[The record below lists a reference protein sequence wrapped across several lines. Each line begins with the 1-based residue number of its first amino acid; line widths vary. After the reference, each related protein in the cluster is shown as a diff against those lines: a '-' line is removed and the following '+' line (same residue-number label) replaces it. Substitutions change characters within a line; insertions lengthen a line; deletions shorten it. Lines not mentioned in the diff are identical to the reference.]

1 MKFRII
7 LTIGVVCSLF
17 VSCSSHSAPS
27 IADISLEEISS
38 PIEKTSGKLVEVR
51 YRRLLK
57 EDVLKAQAA
66 AVNSTA
72 SLPKELLLS
81 GNRNEMAVRGA
92 VWLGNITYAAIKSSD
107 GKIEAQELT
116 FESDRGGREE
126 CFLQVIYKEHG
137 PLSPGDRGYLEEYLD
152 TGTMRFVPEAH
163 VNRNGVDPN
172 TIPVALNSRAKHRKS
187 QRKRRPRPTPP
198 PENNPYRQQEEPAN
212 PDPQIAE
219 SQSGKKNKRNTPTM
233 PVLPP
238 HDDLQNDQAIHVA
251 PRSYTVYN
259 ENNTNVIRYKPKKKS
274 PKLPDPRVRII
285 AL

>member
-27 IADISLEEISS
+27 IADISLEELSS
-38 PIEKTSGKLVEVR
+38 SIEKTPGKLVEVR

-66 AVNSTA
+66 ADHATA
-72 SLPKELLLS
+72 SLPKEILTS
-81 GNRNEMAVRGA
+81 SNRGEMALKGA
-92 VWLGNITYAAIKSSD
+92 SWLGNITYAAIKSSNSR
-107 GKIEAQELT
+107 IEAQELT

-152 TGTMRFVPEAH
+152 TGTMRFVPEGQ

-172 TIPVALNSRAKHRKS
+172 TIPVALNSRAKYRKS
-187 QRKRRPRPTPP
+187 QRKRRTRPTPLA
-198 PENNPYRQQEEPAN
+198 ENRPYRQQVDSASRKEE
-212 PDPQIAE
+212 
-219 SQSGKKNKRNTPTM
+219 
-233 PVLPP
+233 
-238 HDDLQNDQAIHVA
+238 NDSFEH
-251 PRSYTVYN
+251 
-259 ENNTNVIRYKPKKKS
+259 YKPKAKS
-274 PKLPDPRVRII
+274 PKLPDPRVRLI